1 MSSLVESV
9 NSSAAGRWQIFS
21 LIEFTPAI
29 KKIEASALYDD
40 GLLGNSYLNKFNAS
54 EELLILETIT
64 NEQLV
69 LEQLKT
75 PNTLHGNAGMSFI
88 TNKLESLLN
97 LQDLE

>member
-40 GLLGNSYLNKFNAS
+40 GLLGNSYLNK
-54 EELLILETIT
+54 LM
-64 NEQLV
+64 LV
-69 LEQLKT
+69 K
-75 PNTLHGNAGMSFI
+75 GY
-88 TNKLESLLN
+88 
-97 LQDLE
+97 